1 MVQRGNLKQVKGSL
15 SVDRNQNFSITRQ
28 KARLML
34 GTRNLKSFVSENT
47 LAANEDNEWLGGSSQ
62 LIYPTGTQGLRLQTN

>member
-1 MVQRGNLKQVKGSL
+1 
-15 SVDRNQNFSITRQ
+15 
-28 KARLML
+28 ML

-62 LIYPTGTQGLRLQTN
+62 LICPTGTQGLRLHTIDLV